1 MQIQIN
7 TNNHVDGHERME
19 TYFREEITTALKRFE
34 DKITRIEVHL
44 GDENSHKSGTADK
57 RCNIE
62 ARIAGMHPVA
72 VTNHSD
78 TLEKAIDGAIDK
90 IKKLLD
96 TTFDKMRTY

>member
-7 TNNHVDGHERME
+7 TDNHVNGHERME
-19 TYFREEITTALKRFE
+19 TYFTEIIEKSLKRFE
-34 DKITRIEVHL
+34 DKITRIEVHI
-44 GDENSHKSGTADK
+44 GDENSKKSGPADK

-62 ARIAGMHPVA
+62 ARIAGMQPVA

-78 TLEKAIDGAIDK
+78 TIEKAVDGALDK

-96 TTFDKMRTY
+96 TTFDKLRTH